1 MNILQ
6 LSEALKGVPK
16 DFLIREATTP
26 SGNYPQYLVVS
37 ELSRRTA
44 MEKQFAGINA
54 QQNRPQETVADRTVR
69 EATPT
74 PMAAMQGI
82 KSPQTNFQEEPS
94 GQETM
99 GVPGAIR
106 MFEGGRV
113 AFAPGGLGQDGLYGA
128 NNPAY
133 SDSLRLK
140 IDEYVNLRATGN
152 KYAIPKL
159 KKLEQDIIALGGKVP
174 PRESITSSIMR
185 NLKAPFSATAREEQG
200 ILAASKAREEANKA
214 FGVDPNTMFEYERDA
229 AMERGDYTVDKMPE
243 GDKLGVYSNFMDD
256 QTGREIVPPAGY
268 DPSVTQK
275 AIEEREDTTF
285 DVFRKMRESQEEA
298 KPEDRQGETSYGP
311 SLNIEEQLNEQVTKE
326 PALPDDSDM
335 KSLADEKA
343 VAEIQSYLGPA
354 PEVKN
359 TDDYMKSIE
368 NMRKGRP
375 DYLAKVAERTA
386 KLEEGIEKDKK
397 MTVPMSLIQA
407 GLAIAT
413 AKPGQGLLGAIAE
426 GGKRGIAEFTSLRKE
441 IRQAEKD
448 FMSAQNEM
456 DLAKAAR
463 QEGDMKTA
471 MNLER
476 QAQQDLNNYNSKM
489 ADAALKIQERMAT
502 DKRFYYGVKAEAV
515 ARRDAQQFDRLK
527 MQFEGELRT
536 NLSREQLKAEIFK
549 GQTALA
555 ATYDNMIQEA
565 AEGTVGSVLQGAT
578 YESEAARTAAIN
590 NIRRMKEN
598 ALKPYRQFFAVN
610 KKEGGMIEAPEK
622 KSRRSIFDFT

>member
-99 GVPGAIR
+99 GVPGAVR

-113 AFAPGGLGQDGLYGA
+113 AFAPGGVV
-128 NNPAY
+128 
-133 SDSLRLK
+133 SM
-140 IDEYVNLRATGN
+140 
-152 KYAIPKL
+152 PK
-159 KKLEQDIIALGGKVP
+159 
-174 PRESITSSIMR
+174 
-185 NLKAPFSATAREEQG
+185 SATQMTIDRLNKQIADAQARSGSG
-200 ILAASKAREEANKA
+200 IMSRFFKKDKLIERLTAERDRLVAQQREEANKA
-214 FGVDPNTMFEYERDA
+214 FDVDPNTMFEYERDA
-229 AMERGDYTVDKMPE
+229 AIERGDYKVVKPPE
-243 GDKLGVYSNFMDD
+243 GNKPGVYGTFMDD
-256 QTGREIVPPAGY
+256 QTNQEIVPPAGY

-285 DVFRKMRESQEEA
+285 DVFRKMRESQKDSDA
-298 KPEDRQGETSYGP
+298 TSKQATDQETDQETKKT
-311 SLNIEEQLNEQVTKE
+311 IEEQMVEQVTKE

-343 VAEIQSYLGPA
+343 LAEIQSYLGPA
-354 PEVKN
+354 PEVKS

-471 MNLER
+471 INLER

-515 ARRDAQQFDRLK
+515 ARRDAQQFENLK
-527 MQFEGELRT
+527 MQFEGKLQT
-536 NLSREQLKAEIFK
+536 KLSREQLKAKIFE
-549 GQTALA
+549 GQNALA
-555 ATYDNMIQEA
+555 ASYDKMLQEVEQGLVAGDGVSILA
-565 AEGTVGSVLQGAT
+565 AD
-578 YESEAARTAAIN
+578 YKSEAEKQAARNSIL
-590 NIRRMKEN
+590 RMKEN